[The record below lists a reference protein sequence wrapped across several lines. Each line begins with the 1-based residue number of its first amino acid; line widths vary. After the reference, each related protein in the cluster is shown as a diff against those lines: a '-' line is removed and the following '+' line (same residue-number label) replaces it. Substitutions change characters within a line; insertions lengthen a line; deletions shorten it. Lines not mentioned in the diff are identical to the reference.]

1 MGPPAKRPAKRKAS
15 EAGDG
20 SDESEWEQEG
30 GGDDDDDDD
39 QDRVSLLASVK
50 SDSVSG
56 GNESQEKK
64 APAKKRIRKP
74 RRKYELEESSGDD
87 DGDVIPTEARIT
99 EKGGYSHTSKSRLRI
114 SRANRG
120 NTPWNKG
127 QERSNDV
134 RAKISA
140 GVRARNRTI
149 LLEKLKRLGMTEEE
163 WFAKKKEIKYIRE
176 RLRRA
181 KKANAHRQAA
191 EAEQKLIEAI
201 EMTTEHGE
209 IMEKVSG
216 VRCISVYRFR
226 RTGSFECIYYAYPY
240 NFRHRFHV
248 DGYR

>member
-1 MGPPAKRPAKRKAS
+1 MGPPAKRKAS
-15 EAGDG
+15 EAGEG
-20 SDESEWEQEG
+20 SEESEWEQEG
-30 GGDDDDDDD
+30 GGDDDDDDDD

-50 SDSVSG
+50 DDSVSG

-64 APAKKRIRKP
+64 SPARRIRKP
-74 RRKYELEESSGDD
+74 RRKYELEQSSGDD
-87 DGDVIPTEARIT
+87 EGDLVPSQARLT
-99 EKGGYSHTSKSRLRI
+99 EKGGYFHTSKSRLRI

-127 QERSNDV
+127 HNRSNDV

-140 GVRARNRTI
+140 GVRARNRSI

-181 KKANAHRQAA
+181 KKANAHRQAE
-191 EAEQKLIEAI
+191 EAEKKLKEAI

-209 IMEKVSG
+209 NVEMKLEEVS
-216 VRCISVYRFR
+216 
-226 RTGSFECIYYAYPY
+226 
-240 NFRHRFHV
+240 
-248 DGYR
+248 